1 MKLTKSKLK
10 QIIKEELTAVS
21 EAFDPDERATAAGLE
36 QDIEA
41 RHHRGDPYEGDFG
54 YFKDGPK
61 GFGDYP
67 WIQQALE
74 DLKDEEYA
82 NKAQAINDLAQ
93 ELGVTVRV
101 EENLNEID
109 LLGSRSAKALEDIKR
124 AYKKDLVEIH
134 NTLQSAVKNNSAHQ
148 AAVNLLKTIASKLD
162 LMR

>member
-10 QIIKEELTAVS
+10 QIIKEEIAAVS
-21 EAFDPDERATAAGLE
+21 EAFDSDERATAAGLE

-101 EENLNEID
+101 EEKGLA
-109 LLGSRSAKALEDIKR
+109 GSSKEQTDAY
-124 AYKKDLVEIH
+124 YKK
-134 NTLQSAVKNNSAHQ
+134 NP
-148 AAVNLLKTIASKLD
+148 AAFNENK
-162 LMR
+162 